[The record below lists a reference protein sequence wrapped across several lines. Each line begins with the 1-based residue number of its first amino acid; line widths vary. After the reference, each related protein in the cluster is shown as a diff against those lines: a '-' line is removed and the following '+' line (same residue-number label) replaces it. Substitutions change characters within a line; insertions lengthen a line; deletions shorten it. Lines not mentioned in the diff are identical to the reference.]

1 MPRHP
6 ATIHLLTLAIE
17 LATQND
23 FHAEAPLSLAVDEIM
38 AEADRLDDW
47 LTDTQ
52 SPEPTEH

>member
-47 LTDTQ
+47 LTDTPP
-52 SPEPTEH
+52 PEPTEH